1 MKLYELICFN
11 NITHIYISP
20 AVSNRR
26 HYILDD
32 IKLINYESTT
42 DNALFF
48 GMYDSVDYYKFKN
61 HQGKKWI
68 FWCGTDTDITNK
80 SRLKHIT
87 NLISINKINGHMC
100 KEIIVYNTLVKL
112 DLNPTFINSNPCY
125 KLVSIILP
133 TLNRLDGFKN
143 VVNQILNQTYTHFE
157 LIIIDDGSDKDILIK
172 KEEFINSINN
182 NKI

>member
-1 MKLYELICFN
+1 MKLYELICSN

-112 DLNPTFINSNPCY
+112 DLNPTFIFFSLADPTKCNVYMGAFLSDLKSSYEGCR
-125 KLVSIILP
+125 KL
-133 TLNRLDGFKN
+133 
-143 VVNQILNQTYTHFE
+143 
-157 LIIIDDGSDKDILIK
+157 
-172 KEEFINSINN
+172 
-182 NKI
+182 